1 MAGLTNQ
8 TPRPTEIKLHQ
19 KSKVLDISFSDGKIF
34 NFPCEF
40 LRVYSPSAEV
50 SGHGPEQE
58 VLQTGKNLVNIHKI
72 VPVGNYAIQLYFTD
86 GHNTG
91 LYSWDLLYRY
101 GLNYEQMWQRYL
113 QRMNQAFASR
123 ELANAVQSQS
133 TTCPSCE

>member
-113 QRMNQAFASR
+113 QRMTQAGASR
-123 ELANAVQSQS
+123 EPANAVQSQS

>member
-58 VLQTGKNLVNIHKI
+58 VLQTGKSLVNIHKI

-113 QRMNQAFASR
+113 QRMNQAGASR
-123 ELANAVQSQS
+123 EPANAVRSQS

>member
-58 VLQTGKNLVNIHKI
+58 VLQTGKSLVNIHKI
-72 VPVGNYAIQLYFTD
+72 LPVGNYAIQLYFTD

-113 QRMNQAFASR
+113 QRMAEAGVDR
-123 ELANAVQSQS
+123 EPATQSQ
-133 TTCPSCE
+133 TMDHSCK

>member
-58 VLQTGKNLVNIHKI
+58 VLQTGKSLVNIHKI
-72 VPVGNYAIQLYFTD
+72 VPVGNYAIQLCFTD

-113 QRMNQAFASR
+113 QRMNQAGASR
-123 ELANAVQSQS
+123 EPANAVQSQS